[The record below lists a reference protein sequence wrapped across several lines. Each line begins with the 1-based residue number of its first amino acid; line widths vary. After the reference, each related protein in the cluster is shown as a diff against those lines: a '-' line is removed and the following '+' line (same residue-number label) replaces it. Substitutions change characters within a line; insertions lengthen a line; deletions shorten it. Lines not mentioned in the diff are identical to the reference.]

1 MARIDLRRYVKFLWA
16 ASCVLLLLLA
26 SPALAQTGNPTHD
39 ALSARSDLERRQAFL
54 QGLRGSGNQCNSVA
68 RVFAAGLDAA
78 RSAYWDIRCAD
89 GTAYRVHLPAERFSP
104 VGFLR
109 CGAAAPAPRGGP
121 CFQPVSADAAS
132 LGTGAQTSQACE
144 ASCARQ
150 PAAAQSLC
158 VQRCVGGTGVRVG
171 TQVADALPPGTRFGA
186 FYRTDNP
193 LAAYGF
199 ANGLTDRLGVNM
211 QAVRACQSLA
221 GPVPCKFHGEL
232 VNQCGALAFA
242 VSRHPQAMAMT
253 SDISTQILNLATTAA
268 GATQQAAEASALQA
282 CRRAASAGVECRIV
296 ASGC

>member
-1 MARIDLRRYVKFLWA
+1 MARLNLRRHLWFLWVGCFVVMLA
-16 ASCVLLLLLA
+16 A
-26 SPALAQTGNPTHD
+26 PAMAQTGNPTHD

-54 QGLRGSGNQCNSVA
+54 QGIRASGTSCNDVA

-78 RSAYWDIRCAD
+78 RSAYWDVRCAD

-109 CGAAAPAPRGGP
+109 CGAAAAPPRGGP
-121 CFQPVSADAAS
+121 CFQLVSADAAAP
-132 LGTGAQTSQACE
+132 GVAAQSSQACE

-150 PAAAQSLC
+150 PAAAQSQC
-158 VQRCVGGTGVRVG
+158 VQRCVAGTGVRVG

-193 LAAYGF
+193 LAAFGF

-211 QAVRACQSLA
+211 QAVRACQSVA

-232 VNQCGALAFA
+232 INQCGAMAFA
-242 VSRHPQAMAMT
+242 ISRHHL
-253 SDISTQILNLATTAA
+253 STQILNFATTAA
-268 GATQQAAEASALQA
+268 GATQQAAEAEALQS